1 MARSAVV
8 ALLSLAFGLCTGCFV
23 FDEIDQGREVM
34 KKHSGAS
41 RRPAA
46 AAAPSPPAPAAA
58 PHATE
63 APEEEQE
70 EGPGLFA
77 RLQQYLQDRRDSS
90 SAPERDPEDGI
101 VTCVT
106 GDGLTFTH
114 ESDCLARGG
123 TPR

>member
-46 AAAPSPPAPAAA
+46 AAAAA
-58 PHATE
+58 ATE